1 MLATLNIVIS
11 LIFVLLLFS
20 LLASTVM
27 EVIAAML
34 SLRAKHLRYTLENM
48 LGEKV
53 ADFVRHPLFRQL
65 SYATNRRARISLYS
79 LPGYVSKDTFTAILQ
94 DIMSAKTSNQ
104 LEENIAGLDEGDLKR
119 MMQFMFRQADGDP
132 VAFKN
137 QLERWFDEVMDRASD
152 WYKRNLK
159 WWLFGVGLVL
169 AFLFNADTIRIYQ
182 NISSNA
188 TVQEFLVDMASNY
201 AAKTD
206 TVTGPDLENL
216 TVEQA
221 VARMDS
227 ALQQIEHIRSPLGLG
242 WSSAE
247 TEKDIPWWL
256 IKLAG
261 LLLTGIAVT
270 FGAPFWF
277 DLLRKLLSLRGGG
290 KAAEPEPAAQPAPPP
305 PPPPAGQ
312 PAAKPP
318 AQPVVSASSTTAA
331 GSTPKAKTKKKK
343 PVVER
348 PKAPAPESPPE
359 RPTGSNK
366 PVG

>member
-159 WWLFGVGLVL
+159 WWLFGVG
-169 AFLFNADTIRIYQ
+169 AGF
-182 NISSNA
+182 
-188 TVQEFLVDMASNY
+188 
-201 AAKTD
+201 
-206 TVTGPDLENL
+206 
-216 TVEQA
+216 
-221 VARMDS
+221 
-227 ALQQIEHIRSPLGLG
+227 GL
-242 WSSAE
+242 S
-247 TEKDIPWWL
+247 
-256 IKLAG
+256 
-261 LLLTGIAVT
+261 V
-270 FGAPFWF
+270 
-277 DLLRKLLSLRGGG
+277 
-290 KAAEPEPAAQPAPPP
+290 
-305 PPPPAGQ
+305 
-312 PAAKPP
+312 
-318 AQPVVSASSTTAA
+318 
-331 GSTPKAKTKKKK
+331 
-343 PVVER
+343 
-348 PKAPAPESPPE
+348 
-359 RPTGSNK
+359 
-366 PVG
+366 